1 MTDYY
6 TILGLKNN
14 ATSNEIIAAYKK
26 LSLKYHP
33 NNNNN
38 DPTSGNLPIFTQLAE
53 AYEVLS
59 DPSKKYIYDMF
70 GEDVLKHGQPNK
82 PTDKIYCYRFNGN
95 PFEIFD
101 QFFIN
106 NNPFTDIIDSNYKK
120 IMVQDCMEVY
130 LDRHLEGQI
139 IKIQTFP

>member
-1 MTDYY
+1 MADYY

-14 ATSNEIIAAYKK
+14 ASTNEIIAAYKK

-38 DPTSGNLPIFTQLAE
+38 DPTSGNITLFTQLAE

-59 DPSKKYIYDMF
+59 DPSKKYIYDMY
-70 GEDVLKHGQPNK
+70 GEEILKHGQSNK
-82 PTDKIYCYRFNGN
+82 PNDQIYCYRFNGN

-101 QFFIN
+101 QFFLN
-106 NNPFTDIIDSNYKK
+106 NNPFTDIIDSIHKK
-120 IMVQDCMEVY
+120 TMVQDCLEVY
-130 LDRHLEGQI
+130 LVLHLEGQT
-139 IKIQTFP
+139 IKIQMFL